1 MKDSVRVLKSFV
13 GALLLVLICLSAGCT
28 RYYYQ
33 EGKSFEEC
41 KKDRADCLRELA
53 KRVEKP
59 AYGDYEF
66 KFMEECMENKGYRLV
81 TEDKLPLR
89 VKRADPDQLDDWR
102 LRGIA
107 GTLEEE

>member
-1 MKDSVRVLKSFV
+1 MKTLIGV
-13 GALLLVLICLSAGCT
+13 LLLFLICLSAGCT
-28 RYYYQ
+28 QYYYQ

-41 KKDRADCLRELA
+41 KKAREDCLRELA
-53 KRVEKP
+53 KYTP
-59 AYGDYEF
+59 SPTYGNYEY
-66 KFMEECMENKGYRLV
+66 KFMEECMKQKGYRLV

-89 VKRADPDQLDDWR
+89 IKRADPGQRDTWR